1 MKSFTREEVEQLS
14 SALGEPDW
22 MLELRLEAWNHFDS
36 TPMPTTND
44 EAWRRTDLRRFDLQE
59 KLIKEYERLSNK
71 YHTDKVNN
79 EDNSLVLD

>member
-1 MKSFTREEVEQLS
+1 MHELWGVNSYRKQNKYLS
-14 SALGEPDW
+14 CSNIMDAIK
-22 MLELRLEAWNHFDS
+22 ELPESDIK
-36 TPMPTTND
+36 TECVT
-44 EAWRRTDLRRFDLQE
+44 LQE